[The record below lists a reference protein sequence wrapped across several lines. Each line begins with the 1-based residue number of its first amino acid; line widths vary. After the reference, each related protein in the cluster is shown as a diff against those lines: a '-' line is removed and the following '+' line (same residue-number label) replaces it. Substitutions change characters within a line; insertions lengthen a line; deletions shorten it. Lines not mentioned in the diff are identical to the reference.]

1 MLRPILDVAGDL
13 GLGDHAFAHGPHRAK
28 VSLDALADA
37 PPGRGR
43 YVLVTAV
50 TPTGAGEGK
59 TVTSLSLAMGL
70 ARRGRRAVA
79 ALRQSSLGP
88 TLGMKGGGAGGGRA
102 RIEPLEECL
111 LGLGHD
117 LFAVESAT
125 NLLAAA
131 VDDALTRDATRFE
144 PSTVWWRRVIDMD
157 DRGLRHVVT
166 GLGGKANGVVRES
179 GFDITAASEVMAVLA
194 LSRDWADLRARLG
207 RIVPGFAPD
216 GSPVTA
222 NDLHV
227 AGAMAALLRDALH
240 PNLLQTTEGTPVLV
254 HAGPFA
260 NIAFGNSSVVADL
273 VALPRADYVVTE
285 AGFGADLGAEKFVH
299 LKCLASGLSP
309 DAVVLVATV
318 RAVRHHDPAKGT
330 GPAAVAAGAVNLRRH
345 VATLRSYGVPVV
357 VAINRFPDD
366 TPEELAVLHE
376 QAGAAGAV
384 AVADHTG
391 FADGG
396 AGSEALAEAVEA
408 ACAGPVALRR
418 AYAADA
424 TIPDKLDALARQV
437 YGAGSVRWEP
447 TALRSLERITKA
459 GHGALPVCVAKTNL
473 SLSHDP
479 TLLGAPEGFVFPV
492 RDVRLYAGAGY
503 VTVLAGEIMTM
514 PGLPSKP
521 KYADIDLLP
530 DGTVVGLV

>member
-1 MLRPILDVAGDL
+1 
-13 GLGDHAFAHGPHRAK
+13 
-28 VSLDALADA
+28 
-37 PPGRGR
+37 
-43 YVLVTAV
+43 
-50 TPTGAGEGK
+50 
-59 TVTSLSLAMGL
+59 
-70 ARRGRRAVA
+70 
-79 ALRQSSLGP
+79 
-88 TLGMKGGGAGGGRA
+88 
-102 RIEPLEECL
+102 
-111 LGLGHD
+111 
-117 LFAVESAT
+117 
-125 NLLAAA
+125 
-131 VDDALTRDATRFE
+131 
-144 PSTVWWRRVIDMD
+144 
-157 DRGLRHVVT
+157 
-166 GLGGKANGVVRES
+166 
-179 GFDITAASEVMAVLA
+179 
-194 LSRDWADLRARLG
+194 
-207 RIVPGFAPD
+207 
-216 GSPVTA
+216 
-222 NDLHV
+222 
-227 AGAMAALLRDALH
+227 
-240 PNLLQTTEGTPVLV
+240 VLV